1 MSDFSEVLSGGR
13 ACYASGMSSSDSQ
26 PPVQPQQPTPQP
38 TPPQHQPHPHQ
49 AQPQQPFGQ
58 PQSPQ
63 HPQPQYA
70 PYAAPGLASAHDPT
84 VRTNVLGLV
93 ALALL
98 ALDTL
103 FAAFTPFLYR
113 TATDNFAAVSAS
125 ITVVHLLLLLAALGL
140 AIAGVIQR
148 GADRFRWAA
157 VGSLVAGGFGL
168 VGMLLNLFTGWVS
181 SFMYW

>member
-1 MSDFSEVLSGGR
+1 M
-13 ACYASGMSSSDSQ
+13 
-26 PPVQPQQPTPQP
+26 
-38 TPPQHQPHPHQ
+38 
-49 AQPQQPFGQ
+49 
-58 PQSPQ
+58 
-63 HPQPQYA
+63 
-70 PYAAPGLASAHDPT
+70 
-84 VRTNVLGLV
+84 LGLV